1 MKKTTKYSRK
11 RAAGHTFNAA
21 QFLNVIDRC
30 RTYTDEPI
38 IGGIVKEGTAT
49 AANKAELRT
58 QAAARDLID
67 HNKPL
72 DPEQAFDVLSH
83 ALGVS
88 IIRAIQIEPVEE
100 KNPALPILK
109 AGTQAVERSIAR
121 YQRDGSWGMDATGKL
136 DLADAIDVY
145 VQILRSSSPAQM
157 TKATD
162 ERTRIIQAM
171 YARHK
176 QQKENA

>member
-11 RAAGHTFNAA
+11 RAPGYAYNSA

-30 RTYTDEPI
+30 RQYTDEPI
-38 IGGIVKEGTAT
+38 IGGMVKEGTAT
-49 AANKAELRT
+49 AADKAELRT
-58 QAAARDLID
+58 RAAATDLMD
-67 HNKPL
+67 HNRPL
-72 DPEQAFDVLSH
+72 DPEEAFDVLSH

-121 YQRDGSWGMDATGKL
+121 YQTSGAWGMDAAGKL

-157 TKATD
+157 TKAAD
-162 ERTRIIQAM
+162 ERAKIIQAM
-171 YARHK
+171 YERA
-176 QQKENA
+176 

>member
-1 MKKTTKYSRK
+1 MKKTSKYSRK
-11 RAAGHTFNAA
+11 RAAGYSYNAA

-38 IGGIVKEGTAT
+38 IGGMVQEGTAT
-49 AANKAELRT
+49 AADKAELRT
-58 QAAARDLID
+58 QAAANDLIN
-67 HNKPL
+67 HIKPI
-72 DPEQAFDVLSH
+72 DPEEAFDVLSH

-88 IIRAIQIEPVEE
+88 VIRAIQIEPVEE

-109 AGTQAVERSIAR
+109 AGTLAVERSIAR
-121 YQRDGSWGMDATGKL
+121 YQSTGAWGMDAPGKL

-157 TKATD
+157 AKATN
-162 ERTRIIQAM
+162 ERARIIQAM
-171 YARHK
+171 YARRTAK
-176 QQKENA
+176 NI

>member
-1 MKKTTKYSRK
+1 MKKTTKYARK
-11 RAAGHTFNAA
+11 RAAGHTYNSAE
-21 QFLNVIDRC
+21 FLNAIDRC

-38 IGGIVKEGTAT
+38 IGGMVKEGTAT

-58 QAAARDLID
+58 QAAAKDLME
-67 HNKPL
+67 HTKPL

-88 IIRAIQIEPVEE
+88 IIRAIQIQPVEE

-121 YQRDGSWGMDATGKL
+121 YQKHGLWGMDAPGKL

-157 TKATD
+157 TKAAD
-162 ERTRIIQAM
+162 ERTKIIQAM
-171 YARHK
+171 YTRHTK
-176 QQKENA
+176 QKETA